1 VLHKLHNSTPEV
13 LVSNILNVELQ
24 EAPDGRA
31 QEHCCLLIMENRQVV
46 KVDKH
51 APYLSAVPIQQQHHI

>member
-1 VLHKLHNSTPEV
+1 
-13 LVSNILNVELQ
+13 
-24 EAPDGRA
+24 
-31 QEHCCLLIMENRQVV
+31 MENRQVV